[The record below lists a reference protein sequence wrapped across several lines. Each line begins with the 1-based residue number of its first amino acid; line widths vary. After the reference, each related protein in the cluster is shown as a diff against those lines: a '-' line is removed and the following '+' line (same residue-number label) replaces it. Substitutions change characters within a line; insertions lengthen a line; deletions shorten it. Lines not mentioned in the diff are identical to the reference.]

1 MVPATGEKRW
11 QVVVPRDMQE
21 AVLKA
26 MHSSAGSG
34 HFGVT
39 KTLRRLRQAFYWGWL
54 RRDVE
59 DFCRRC
65 DLCTACKGPQG
76 QSRAQLQQFPVG
88 EPMQRVGIDITGPFP
103 RTTRGNRF
111 VSTAMDYFKFVFL
124 FIVFH
129 ISDFYGSYNMQFS
142 DY

>member
-1 MVPATGEKRW
+1 M
-11 QVVVPRDMQE
+11 VPRDMQE

-39 KTLRRLRQAFYWGWL
+39 KTLRHLRQAFYWGRL

-88 EPMQRVGIDITGPFP
+88 EPMQRVGIDIMGAFP

-111 VSTAMDYFKFVFL
+111 VLTAMDYFKFVFL

-129 ISDFYGSYNMQFS
+129 TSDLYGSYNMQFS